1 MKKAISKRTDLK
13 KLIKRK
19 RESAGF
25 YARFRNAIIEVK
37 ASLAGKIELKDAET
51 WLREI

>member
-1 MKKAISKRTDLK
+1 MRKAINKRTDLK

-37 ASLAGKIELKDAET
+37 ASLDGKIMLKDAEI
-51 WLREI
+51 WFSEI